1 MGKESIKKEKDSRI
15 SPSSDTRDM
24 QLQLLKMTKLFRD
37 HTETTT
43 KTNSFLQDEL
53 KSLSLDNKEIRRELE
68 KVNKIEKMLS
78 VQAEREY
85 VLGEDL
91 RRVEEENK
99 NLRRELEEFNSFK
112 KGAIW
117 KYLGKYRRVKSL
129 LKEKTGIGN
138 RKNKSKLSIRRIKN
152 SLTTKMFN
160 LYLLTGG
167 TEKVSVVIPVWDRTK
182 ELEESIKSI
191 LHQSYKNIELII
203 VTDGSP
209 EETLRV
215 IKEYEDDPRV
225 KVFYYYD
232 NSGNAVRGRNKAIR
246 EATGKYFAFQDSD
259 DIADRDRIKNSLKY
273 MKKHNVD
280 GVYGGWRA
288 KVDGTREDTG
298 LKDGQKII
306 SPDCDLKMMKEICV
320 PCQSTVMI
328 KTEVL
333 KKLGGLKTSMRYRED
348 HELWLRFMNSGYK
361 FKAIPEILTTLR
373 LHKGNAELL
382 FKKEDKKW
390 EKEVIKEYKKPNKLK
405 PKIAYIIP
413 STGIG
418 GGLAVVIQHANRL
431 IKKGYDVLLI
441 STDGTDQITWTDCSA
456 QVVPINSPKRYYFE
470 NIDLL
475 IATFYDTVK
484 FLEDIESKRKLYFV
498 QSDERRFFRENEK
511 ELIENVQKTYETD
524 YEFFTMAKWIQKWLK
539 DEFNKDAYYVPN
551 GLDTEIFY
559 ETKPLEKKEKKIR
572 VLIEGPIDIWF
583 KGMHDAYAAV
593 RNLDIELWIIS
604 SAGRPPSYWRY
615 DKFFERVPM
624 DKMKE
629 IYSSCD
635 ILLKMSRVE
644 GFFGPPLESMS
655 CGCIPVV
662 SKVTGYDEYIVDGE
676 NAMVVEMGDI
686 KGAEKVIQGLID
698 NPDLRGKLIKNGKK
712 TAKEWSWERSI
723 DYLEKVIRQEEIEK
737 VYESKDIGTYSYKK
751 ERKKINRY

>member
-1 MGKESIKKEKDSRI
+1 MGKESIKKEENIKT
-15 SPSSDTRDM
+15 PSSAEIRNL
-24 QLQLLKMTKLFRD
+24 QLQLLKATKLFR
-37 HTETTT
+37 HQTEAAVEIN
-43 KTNSFLQDEL
+43 NSLQD
-53 KSLSLDNKEIRRELE
+53 KIKTQSLE
-68 KVNKIEKMLS
+68 NKIMQSNIEKILTEPS
-78 VQAEREY
+78 DKEY
-85 VLGEDL
+85 LLGEDI
-91 RRVEEENK
+91 RRVNEENEY
-99 NLRRELEEFNSFK
+99 LRRELEEFNSFK

-117 KYLGKYRRVKSL
+117 RYLGKYRRVKSFI
-129 LKEKTGIGN
+129 KEKIGIGN
-138 RKNKSKLSIRRIKN
+138 KTNESKFSIKKITNTLR
-152 SLTTKMFN
+152 TKMFN
-160 LYLLTGG
+160 LYLLIGG
-167 TEKVSVVIPVWDRTK
+167 TEKVSVGIPVWDRTK

-191 LHQSYKNIELII
+191 LQQSYKNIELII

-209 EETLRV
+209 LETLNV
-215 IKEYEDDPRV
+215 VKKYEDNPRV

-259 DIADRDRIKNSLKY
+259 DIADRDRIKNSLRYMRKY
-273 MKKHNVD
+273 NVD
-280 GVYGGWRA
+280 GIYGGWKA
-288 KVDGTREDTG
+288 KLDGSRDVPG
-298 LKDGQKII
+298 LENGQEVL
-306 SPDCDLKMMKEICV
+306 SPDCDLEIMKKICV

-328 KTEVL
+328 KTKIL
-333 KKLGGLKTSMRYRED
+333 KDLGGLKTSMHYRED

-382 FKKEDKKW
+382 FKEDDQKW
-390 EKEVIKEYKKPNKLK
+390 EKEVIKEYKKPNKIK

-418 GGLAVVIQHANRL
+418 GGLAVVIQHTNRL

-441 STDGTDQITWTDCSA
+441 STDGTDQITWTKCSA
-456 QVVPINSPKRYYFE
+456 QVIPINSPKTYYFE

-484 FLEDIESKRKLYFV
+484 FLEDIKSKRKLYFV
-498 QSDERRFFRENEK
+498 QSDERRFFRENQR
-511 ELIENVQKTYETD
+511 ELIERVQETYETD
-524 YEFFTMAKWIQKWLK
+524 YEFFTEAIWIQKWLK

-551 GLDTEIFY
+551 GLDPEIFHRT
-559 ETKPLEKKEKKIR
+559 EPLEKKGGKIR
-572 VLIEGPIDIWF
+572 VLLEGPIDIWF

-593 RNLDIELWIIS
+593 RNLNVELWIIS
-604 SAGRPPSYWRY
+604 SAGKPPSYWRY
-615 DKFFERVPM
+615 DKFFEKVPM
-624 DKMKE
+624 DEMKE

-644 GFFGPPLESMS
+644 GFFGPPLEAMA

-686 KGAEKVIQGLID
+686 KGAERVIQELMD
-698 NPDLRGKLIKNGKK
+698 NPNLRDELIRNGRE

-723 DYLEKVIRQEEIEK
+723 DYLEKVINH
-737 VYESKDIGTYSYKK
+737 ESVKIMDTSNSIKSYSYK
-751 ERKKINRY
+751 EELKKIYKT